1 MIASYRVSLLIAK
14 KGAFSIGEELIKPA
28 AIEMIRIVCGKK
40 EASKLNMVPLSNDT
54 IQRRIVEMSIDI
66 NEQLI
71 DRIKN
76 SGQFSMQLD
85 ETTDIIGEHT

>member
-1 MIASYRVSLLIAK
+1 MIS
-14 KGAFSIGEELIKPA
+14 
-28 AIEMIRIVCGKK
+28 IVCGEK

-85 ETTDIIGEHT
+85 ETTDTNKCAQLMTYVRIIGVDNLEEHFLFCKSLDTTTRC